1 MSVAAGI
8 GDAFGQAVASGSLL
22 LAVPVALLAGVVSFA
37 SPCVLPLVPG
47 YLGYLGSALGVTTRP
62 TALLAGV
69 PGAPGAG
76 GAASASVDGQA
87 DERTAERAEARAG
100 RRRLLAGVGLFVA
113 GFTVVFVAFGAL
125 AGTVGAAL
133 LHWQGPISR
142 ALGVVVALLGLAF
155 LGFVPFLQQERRMH
169 LAPRAG
175 IWAAPIL
182 GLTFGL
188 GWTPCIGPTLAA
200 ILALSLG
207 DGSAARGAVL
217 AAVFCAGL
225 GLPFLLVA
233 LGVERMSRA
242 MALVRRHRV
251 AVTRIGGG
259 LLVVLGLAM
268 VTGVWSTW
276 AGWLQS
282 LLTGTNGFVPVV

>member
-1 MSVAAGI
+1 M
-8 GDAFGQAVASGSLL
+8 
-22 LAVPVALLAGVVSFA
+22 
-37 SPCVLPLVPG
+37 LPLVPG

-69 PGAPGAG
+69 AGVPGAG
-76 GAASASVDGQA
+76 GASPATVDGRA
-87 DERTAERAEARAG
+87 DERAEARAG

-142 ALGVVVALLGLAF
+142 VLGVVVALLGLAF

-276 AGWLQS
+276 AGWLQG

>member
-1 MSVAAGI
+1 MILAAGI
-8 GDAFGQAVASGSLL
+8 GDAFGQTVASGSLL

-47 YLGYLGSALGVTTRP
+47 YLGYLGSALGVVTRP
-62 TALLAGV
+62 S
-69 PGAPGAG
+69 GAAATGSAG
-76 GAASASVDGQA
+76 GADGA
-87 DERTAERAEARAG
+87 DERAG

-113 GFTVVFVAFGAL
+113 GFGVVFVAFGAL

-133 LHWQGPISR
+133 LHLQGPISR
-142 ALGVVVALLGLAF
+142 VLGVVVALLGLAF

-175 IWAAPIL
+175 VWAAPVL

-207 DGSAARGAVL
+207 DGSAPRGALL
-217 AAVFCAGL
+217 AAVFSGGL

-233 LGVERMSRA
+233 LGAERMSRA

-276 AGWLQS
+276 AGWLQG
-282 LLTGTNGFVPVV
+282 LLTGTKGFVPVV

>member
-8 GDAFGQAVASGSLL
+8 GDTFGQAVASGSLL

-69 PGAPGAG
+69 AGVPGAG
-76 GAASASVDGQA
+76 GAPSATGDGRADQRV
-87 DERTAERAEARAG
+87 DERADARAG

-125 AGTVGAAL
+125 AGTAGAAL

-142 ALGVVVALLGLAF
+142 VLGVVVALLGLAF

-175 IWAAPIL
+175 VWAAPIL

-251 AVTRIGGG
+251 AVTRVGGG

-276 AGWLQS
+276 AGWLQG
-282 LLTGTNGFVPVV
+282 LVTGTNGFVPVV

>member
-1 MSVAAGI
+1 MSLAAGI
-8 GDAFGQAVASGSLL
+8 GITFGQTVANGSLL

-47 YLGYLGSALGVTTRP
+47 YLGYLGSALGTT
-62 TALLAGV
+62 V
-69 PGAPGAG
+69 
-76 GAASASVDGQA
+76 ASPQ
-87 DERTAERAEARAG
+87 TG

-113 GFTVVFVAFGAL
+113 GFAVVFVAFGAL

-133 LHWQGPISR
+133 LRWQDPISR
-142 ALGVVVALLGLAF
+142 VLGVVVVVLGLAF
-155 LGFVPFLQQERRMH
+155 VGFVPFLQRERRVH

-175 IWAAPIL
+175 MWAAPVL

-207 DGSAARGAVL
+207 DGSAVRGAVL
-217 AAVFCAGL
+217 AAVFCLGL

-251 AVTRIGGG
+251 AVTRLGGG

-268 VTGVWSTW
+268 VTGVWGTW
-276 AGWLQS
+276 AGWLQG
-282 LLTGTNGFVPVV
+282 LLTGTDGFVPVV

>member
-1 MSVAAGI
+1 M
-8 GDAFGQAVASGSLL
+8 
-22 LAVPVALLAGVVSFA
+22 
-37 SPCVLPLVPG
+37 
-47 YLGYLGSALGVTTRP
+47 
-62 TALLAGV
+62 
-69 PGAPGAG
+69 
-76 GAASASVDGQA
+76 
-87 DERTAERAEARAG
+87 
-100 RRRLLAGVGLFVA
+100 
-113 GFTVVFVAFGAL
+113 
-125 AGTVGAAL
+125 
-133 LHWQGPISR
+133 
-142 ALGVVVALLGLAF
+142 LGVVVALLGLAF
-155 LGFVPFLQQERRMH
+155 LGFVPFLQRERRMH

-175 IWAAPIL
+175 VWAAPVL

-207 DGSAARGAVL
+207 DGSAARGALL
-217 AAVFCAGL
+217 AAVFCLGL

-251 AVTRIGGG
+251 AVTRVGGG

-268 VTGVWSTW
+268 VTGVWGAW
-276 AGWLQS
+276 AGWLQG

>member
-62 TALLAGV
+62 TALLAGAA
-69 PGAPGAG
+69 GAPGAG
-76 GAASASVDGQA
+76 GAPSATVD
-87 DERTAERAEARAG
+87 ERAEARADARAG
-100 RRRLLAGVGLFVA
+100 RRRLLTGVGLFVA

-142 ALGVVVALLGLAF
+142 VLGVVVALLGLAF

-276 AGWLQS
+276 AGWLQG

>member
-1 MSVAAGI
+1 MVAGI
-8 GDAFGQAVASGSLL
+8 GDAFGHAVASGSLL

-47 YLGYLGSALGVTTRP
+47 YLGYLGGALGATTGP
-62 TALLAGV
+62 TAAL
-69 PGAPGAG
+69 G
-76 GAASASVDGQA
+76 GAATGAVGARSGLSVGGSTAAVA
-87 DERTAERAEARAG
+87 DRAAEVAG
-100 RRRLLAGVGLFVA
+100 RRRLLAGVGLFVV
-113 GFTVVFVAFGAL
+113 GFSVVFVAFGAL

-142 ALGVVVALLGLAF
+142 VLGVVVVLLGLAF
-155 LGFVPFLQQERRMH
+155 LGMVPFLQRERRLHM
-169 LAPRAG
+169 APRAG
-175 IWAAPIL
+175 VWAAPVL

-217 AAVFCAGL
+217 AAVFSLGL

-242 MALVRRHRV
+242 MSLVRRHRV
-251 AVTRIGGG
+251 GVTRIGGG

-268 VTGVWSTW
+268 VTGVWGTW
-276 AGWLQS
+276 TGWLQG